1 MTKKD
6 YEKFAAMLRE
16 YNPYDEEYSIT
27 SSKVLKHHVDII
39 MAVASIFAEDNRNF
53 DQQKFIN
60 AIIKR

>member
-16 YNPYDEEYSIT
+16 LNPYDEEKPIT
-27 SSKVLKHHVDII
+27 SSKLLEHHTSII
-39 MAVASIFAEDNRNF
+39 LAVAAIFAEDNRNF

>member
-16 YNPYDEEYSIT
+16 LNPYDEEYSIT

-39 MAVASIFAEDNRNF
+39 MGVAAIFAEDNRNF

-60 AIIKR
+60 AIIKG